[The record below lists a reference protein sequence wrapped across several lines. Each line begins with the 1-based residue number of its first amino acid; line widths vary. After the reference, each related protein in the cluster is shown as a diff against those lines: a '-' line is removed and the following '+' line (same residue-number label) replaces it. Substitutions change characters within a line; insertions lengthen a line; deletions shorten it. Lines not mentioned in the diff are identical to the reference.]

1 VRPEQKIQEY
11 KKKNTPQ
18 PSPTRKNE
26 KVLAIVELGNRSRA
40 TPGEQLISNSLG
52 QMMRER
58 AFASPLEALLTRF
71 LTNSHQSMIVACAS
85 GTSGTH
91 P

>member
-58 AFASPLEALLTRF
+58 AFASENAYVSRAA
-71 LTNSHQSMIVACAS
+71 I
-85 GTSGTH
+85 
-91 P
+91 